1 MSDTGLRGHR
11 FCLVDVVIC
20 SGPEGRACGGGGVLV
35 VRVVS
40 PVTSRESWTVVG
52 DDDRPVAPVDRY
64 LGYLTGIERSPN
76 TVKAYAHDLK
86 DWFGFLAARELDW
99 RSAGLEDV
107 GAFVARLRAPAQ
119 ARDGRVAVLPSV
131 APACGE
137 STVNRKLSAL
147 GSFYLH
153 AAREG
158 VGVADLL
165 ASWQVGGSRGGW
177 KPFLHHISKS
187 MPQRRRAVSLKAA
200 KKLPRVLT
208 PQQMQALLDSC
219 EHLRDR
225 LLLALL
231 YDSGMRIGEA
241 LGLRHNDIAVAE
253 RAITVVRRDN
263 ANGARAKSITT
274 RTVPVSAELVRLY
287 ADYLHA
293 EYGDLDS
300 DYVFVNLWGRPL
312 GQPWTYAAVY
322 DLVRRLRRRTG
333 VEFDPH
339 WIRHTAATRML
350 RDGIS
355 LEVVAKLLGHS
366 NVTVTATTYEHLT
379 AEDARAVLEKAGW
392 FDGRQVAW

>member
-1 MSDTGLRGHR
+1 M
-11 FCLVDVVIC
+11 LVT
-20 SGPEGRACGGGGVLV
+20 
-35 VRVVS
+35 RVVS
-40 PVTSRESWTVVG
+40 PVSSCESWTVVG
-52 DDDRPVAPVDRY
+52 DDDRTVEPVELY
-64 LGYLTGIERSPN
+64 LAYLTGVERSPN

-86 DWFGFLAARELDW
+86 DWFEFLADRELDW
-99 RSAGLEDV
+99 RSVILEDI
-107 GAFVARLRAPAQ
+107 GAFVAWLRTPVQ
-119 ARDGRVAVLPSV
+119 ARGGRVAVLPSV

-153 AAREG
+153 AARNG
-158 VGVADLL
+158 VEVGDLL

-187 MPQRRRAVSLKAA
+187 MPQRRRAVSLKAP
-200 KKLPRVLT
+200 KKLPQVLT
-208 PQQMQALLDSC
+208 PQQVQALLDGC

-225 LLLALL
+225 LLLAVL
-231 YDSGMRIGEA
+231 YDTGMRIGEA
-241 LGLRHNDIAVAE
+241 LGLRHNDIAAAE
-253 RAITVVRRDN
+253 REITVIRRDN
-263 ANGARAKSITT
+263 DNGARAKSIIA

-312 GQPWTYAAVY
+312 GRPWTYAAVY
-322 DLVRRLRRRTG
+322 DLVCRLRRRTG
-333 VEFDPH
+333 VDFDPH

-366 NVTVTATTYEHLT
+366 DVTVTATTYGHLT
-379 AEDARAVLEKAGW
+379 VEDARAVMEKAGW
-392 FDGRQVAW
+392 FDSQRVAW

>member
-1 MSDTGLRGHR
+1 M
-11 FCLVDVVIC
+11 LVT
-20 SGPEGRACGGGGVLV
+20 
-35 VRVVS
+35 RVVS
-40 PVTSRESWTVVG
+40 PVSSRESWTVVG
-52 DDDRPVAPVDRY
+52 DDDRTVEPVELY
-64 LGYLTGIERSPN
+64 LAYLAGVERSPN

-86 DWFGFLAARELDW
+86 DWFEFLADRELDW
-99 RSAGLEDV
+99 QSVILEDI
-107 GAFVARLRAPAQ
+107 GAFVAWLRTPVQ
-119 ARDGRVAVLPSV
+119 ARGGRVAVLPSV
-131 APACGE
+131 APACSE

-153 AAREG
+153 AARNG
-158 VGVADLL
+158 VEVGDLL
-165 ASWQVGGSRGGW
+165 ASWQVGGSQGGW

-187 MPQRRRAVSLKAA
+187 MPQRRRAVSLKAP
-200 KKLPRVLT
+200 KKLPQVLT
-208 PQQMQALLDSC
+208 PQQVQALLDGC

-225 LLLALL
+225 LLLAVL
-231 YDSGMRIGEA
+231 YDTGMRIGEA

-253 RAITVVRRDN
+253 REITVVRRVND
-263 ANGARAKSITT
+263 NGARAKSIID

-322 DLVRRLRRRTG
+322 DLVCRLRRRTG

-350 RDGIS
+350 RGGIS

-366 NVTVTATTYEHLT
+366 NVAVTATTYGHLT
-379 AEDARAVLEKAGW
+379 VEDARAVMEKAGW
-392 FDGRQVAW
+392 FDSQRVAW